1 MEKEIDKLTLIADKS
16 KAKEEIKK
24 EKERLKKYILSL
36 PYAIQNI
43 NEGLLEM
50 AAFNKVVSEYLEEYI
65 LEYGVKEQYINGKD
79 QTGYKDS
86 IEFKSYNVITK
97 NYLSI
102 MRIMNTLL
110 SNTKEEEEDPL
121 GAFDNE
127 YKD

>member
-1 MEKEIDKLTLIADKS
+1 MEKEIDKLTLIVDKS
-16 KAKEEIKK
+16 KAKEEIQR

-36 PYAIQNI
+36 PDAIQNI

-50 AAFNKVVSEYLEEYI
+50 AAFNKVISEYLEEYI

-86 IEFKSYNVITK
+86 IEFKSYNIITK

-110 SNTKEEEEDPL
+110 SNTKKEEGDPL
-121 GAFDNE
+121 GAFENE

>member
-1 MEKEIDKLTLIADKS
+1 MEKEIDKLVLIADKS
-16 KAKEEIKK
+16 KAKEEIQK
-24 EKERLKKYILSL
+24 EKERLKKHILSL
-36 PYAIQNI
+36 PDAIQNI

-86 IEFKSYNVITK
+86 IEFKSYNIITK

>member
-1 MEKEIDKLTLIADKS
+1 MDKEIDKLTLIVDKS
-16 KAKEEIKK
+16 KAKEEIQK

-36 PYAIQNI
+36 PAAIQNI

-86 IEFKSYNVITK
+86 IEFKSYNIITK

>member
-1 MEKEIDKLTLIADKS
+1 MEKEIDKLVLIADKS
-16 KAKEEIKK
+16 KAKEEIQK
-24 EKERLKKYILSL
+24 EKERLKKHILSL
-36 PYAIQNI
+36 PDAIQNI

>member
-1 MEKEIDKLTLIADKS
+1 MEKEIDKLVLIADKS
-16 KAKEEIKK
+16 KAKEEIQK
-24 EKERLKKYILSL
+24 EKERLKKHILSL
-36 PYAIQNI
+36 PDAIQNI

-86 IEFKSYNVITK
+86 IEFKSYNIITK

-110 SNTKEEEEDPL
+110 SNIKEEEEDPL

-127 YKD
+127 YKE

>member
-16 KAKEEIKK
+16 KAKKEIQK

-36 PYAIQNI
+36 PDAIQNI

-50 AAFNKVVSEYLEEYI
+50 AAFNKVISEYLEEYI

-86 IEFKSYNVITK
+86 IEFKSYNIITK

-110 SNTKEEEEDPL
+110 SNIKEEEEDPL

>member
-1 MEKEIDKLTLIADKS
+1 MDKEIDKLTLIVDKS
-16 KAKEEIKK
+16 KAKKEIQK
-24 EKERLKKYILSL
+24 EKERLKKYISSL
-36 PYAIQNI
+36 PDAIQNI

-50 AAFNKVVSEYLEEYI
+50 AAFNKVISEYLEEYI

-86 IEFKSYNVITK
+86 IEFKSYNIITK

-110 SNTKEEEEDPL
+110 SNAKEEEEDPL

>member
-1 MEKEIDKLTLIADKS
+1 MEKEIDKLTLIVDKS
-16 KAKEEIKK
+16 KAKEEIQR
-24 EKERLKKYILSL
+24 EKERLKKYILRL
-36 PYAIQNI
+36 LDAIQNI

-50 AAFNKVVSEYLEEYI
+50 AAFNKVISEYLEEYI

-86 IEFKSYNVITK
+86 IEFKSYNIITK

>member
-36 PYAIQNI
+36 PDAIQNI

-65 LEYGVKEQYINGKD
+65 LEKTDDLWNDNIDDLEEIDKKKHKKKEKG
-79 QTGYKDS
+79 
-86 IEFKSYNVITK
+86 
-97 NYLSI
+97 L
-102 MRIMNTLL
+102 
-110 SNTKEEEEDPL
+110 
-121 GAFDNE
+121 FD
-127 YKD
+127 